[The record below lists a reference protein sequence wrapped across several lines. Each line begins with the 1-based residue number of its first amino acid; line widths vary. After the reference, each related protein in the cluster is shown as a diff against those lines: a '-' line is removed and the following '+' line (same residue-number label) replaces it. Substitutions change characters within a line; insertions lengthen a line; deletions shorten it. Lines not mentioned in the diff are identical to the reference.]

1 MLPPLPPQASF
12 HRRRPPPPPPLYF
25 SQASFLTVAD
35 QLDALRYDDGLLLQH
50 ATSSLRHASNFASAG
65 MAVAHGGHGH

>member
-1 MLPPLPPQASF
+1 
-12 HRRRPPPPPPLYF
+12 LYF